1 MLRKLFF
8 CHTPHHSSQFRTI
21 CRGVSDMAISREL
34 LAKAEDITDQV
45 IIN

>member
-1 MLRKLFF
+1 
-8 CHTPHHSSQFRTI
+8 
-21 CRGVSDMAISREL
+21 MAISREL